1 MFYIIEQYL
10 NIHLNGKINSHLCFC
25 TQSLKMYHF
34 SWSKWK
40 KNTYA
45 YMCVYVYICTYIYIH
60 PFHTCIYTYTYTHIY
75 IHTTYNIYTW
85 LHTHIENNDF
95 SKILV
100 CIIFAITITKT
111 SLWIFSL
118 CLCSNT
124 NNKVK
129 KSLDKH
135 SKELC
140 SRYLHHIFTCLSLDK
155 WFNSLISLAHLKTWD
170 INSCPSDLTIIIS
183 IK

>member
-1 MFYIIEQYL
+1 MEKLILIYVSALNLLKCIILVEV
-10 NIHLNGKINSHLCFC
+10 NGKKIHMLI
-25 TQSLKMYHF
+25 
-34 SWSKWK
+34 
-40 KNTYA
+40 
-45 YMCVYVYICTYIYIH
+45 CVCM
-60 PFHTCIYTYTYTHIY
+60 CIYVHTYTYILSTRVYTHTHTHIY

>member
-1 MFYIIEQYL
+1 MERVALFYIIEQYL

-40 KNTYA
+40 KIHMLICVCMCIYVHTYA
-45 YMCVYVYICTYIYIH
+45 HILSTHVCIH
-60 PFHTCIYTYTYTHIY
+60 IHTHIY
-75 IHTTYNIYTW
+75 IHTTYNIYTR
-85 LHTHIENNDF
+85 LHTHIWNNDF

-118 CLCSNT
+118 YLCSKT

-129 KSLDKH
+129 KILGQAFKRIVFQAPSPYF
-135 SKELC
+135 
-140 SRYLHHIFTCLSLDK
+140 YLSV
-155 WFNSLISLAHLKTWD
+155 LI
-170 INSCPSDLTIIIS
+170 
-183 IK
+183 

>member
-1 MFYIIEQYL
+1 MEKLILIYVSALNLLKCIILVEV
-10 NIHLNGKINSHLCFC
+10 NGKKIHMLI
-25 TQSLKMYHF
+25 
-34 SWSKWK
+34 
-40 KNTYA
+40 
-45 YMCVYVYICTYIYIH
+45 CVCM
-60 PFHTCIYTYTYTHIY
+60 CIYVHTYTYILSTCVYTHTHTHIY